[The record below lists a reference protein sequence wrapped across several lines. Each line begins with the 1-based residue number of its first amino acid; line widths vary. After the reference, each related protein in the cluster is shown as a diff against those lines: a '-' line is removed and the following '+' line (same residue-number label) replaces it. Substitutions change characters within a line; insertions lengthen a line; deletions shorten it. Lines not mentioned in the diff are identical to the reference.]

1 MKETSTPE
9 REPYYLSIDPGKI
22 TGYVVWNS
30 VGQVLKQG
38 QLNNDELVDFLE
50 DDYLKPVKVVIL
62 EDYKLFSWKAKQQSG
77 KRVPAS
83 EAIGIV
89 FVFIKK
95 GKRQEVRQPANILP
109 IAEKLTNVKMPS
121 THSKSHWVSAFL
133 HGAYYLIKQGI
144 YETPLQAQ
152 TRKKNDG

>member
-1 MKETSTPE
+1 MKENSDPTVPL
-9 REPYYLSIDPGKI
+9 YLSLDPGKT

-30 VGQVLKQG
+30 KAQPLKTG
-38 QLNNDELVDFLE
+38 QLTEDELIDFLD
-50 DDYLKPVKVVIL
+50 DDYLKPVEVVIL

-77 KRVPAS
+77 KRMAAP
-83 EAIGIV
+83 EAIGVIS
-89 FVFIKK
+89 VFIRR
-95 GKRQEVRQPANILP
+95 GKRKEVRQPSNILP

-121 THSKSHWVSAFL
+121 THSQSHWVSAFL

-152 TRKKNDG
+152 TRKKD